1 MYNESSTLAILS
13 RLINPVGALA
23 ALVIALALYDEP
35 LDGYY
40 IVLGIIAFFL
50 SAQLFEDISLM
61 QPCGNFRPLSGFV
74 SILIAWSMTVGALAF
89 LGYVTQLQD
98 HFSMEVMQL
107 WVLATPF
114 ILFAAHAL
122 TRLYIRQAYEHGQTR
137 QAVIIG
143 ANELGLRLFQ
153 RLRNNDCLLTRTL
166 GFFDDRAPDR
176 LAPDA
181 RALFLG
187 HPREI
192 HDYINTHRVEVIYI
206 ALPISQKER
215 ITALLNHFKDTTASV
230 YLVPDIFTYDLIQ
243 ARIDQVG
250 GVPVIAVLETPFIS
264 INAFNKR
271 VTDVVLA
278 SLILLAISPLLLLI
292 AIAVKLSSPGPVI
305 FKQRRYGLNGE
316 EIVVYKFRSMT
327 VCEDGANVKQATKQD
342 SRLTPIGA
350 FLRKSSLDE
359 LPQFI
364 NVLQGRMSI
373 VGPRPHA
380 VAHNEMYRKL
390 IPGYMLRH
398 KVKPG
403 ITGWAQVNG
412 LRGETDTLEKMAA
425 RVQYDLNYMRKWSL
439 SFDLMIIAKTV
450 WLVFKDS
457 KAY

>member
-1 MYNESSTLAILS
+1 MYNESSTIAVIG
-13 RLINPVGALA
+13 RLINPVGMLFT
-23 ALVIALALYDEP
+23 LICVLRVFSVPI
-35 LDGYY
+35 DGYY
-40 IVLGIIAFFL
+40 IVLGIIGFFL

-61 QPCGNFRPLSGFV
+61 QLCSQFRPLSGIV
-74 SILIAWSMTVGALAF
+74 SVLIAWSLTVGALVF

-98 HFSMEVMQL
+98 HFNMDVML
-107 WVLATPF
+107 VWFVVTP
-114 ILFAAHAL
+114 LFLFVAHL
-122 TRLYIRQAYEHGQTR
+122 LMRWYIRAAFEHGQAR
-137 QAVIIG
+137 QALIIG
-143 ANELGLRLFQ
+143 ANELGLRLLHRMQ
-153 RLRNNDCLLTRTL
+153 NNDCMLTRSL
-166 GFFDDRAPDR
+166 GFFDDREPERLSPDVR
-176 LAPDA
+176 PLY
-181 RALFLG
+181 LG
-187 HPREI
+187 HPRKLP
-192 HDYINTHRVEVIYI
+192 DYIKNNRVDVIYI
-206 ALPISQKER
+206 ALPISQKDR
-215 ITALLNHFKDTTASV
+215 ITSLLNHLKDTTASV

-264 INAFNKR
+264 IHAFNKR
-271 VTDVVLA
+271 VTDLVLS
-278 SLILLAISPLLLLI
+278 SLILLLVLPLLLLI
-292 AIAVKLSSPGPVI
+292 AIAVKLTSSGPII
-305 FKQRRYGLNGE
+305 FKQRRYGLNGD
-316 EIVVYKFRSMT
+316 EIMVYKFRSMT
-327 VCEDGANVKQATKQD
+327 VCEDGDEVKQATKQD
-342 SRLTPIGA
+342 ARLTPIGG
-350 FLRKSSLDE
+350 FLRKTSLDE

-439 SFDLMIIAKTV
+439 SFDLMIIAKTI
-450 WLVFKDS
+450 WLVFKDA